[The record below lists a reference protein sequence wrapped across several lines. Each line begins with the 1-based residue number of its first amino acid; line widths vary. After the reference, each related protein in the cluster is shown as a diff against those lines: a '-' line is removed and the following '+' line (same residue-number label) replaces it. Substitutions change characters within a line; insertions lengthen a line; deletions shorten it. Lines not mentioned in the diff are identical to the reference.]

1 MKLRFTLTDT
11 HQGFKQAG
19 RGQEPQDPER
29 PRQEARWMEPQQQ
42 VGHDTQRSGQ
52 NQPVGGRGGGE
63 GQERGGIKERASVTQ
78 SFEIKTMISLG
89 RTNNQ
94 PRSEFA
100 DGRLFAA
107 AHQISNQRV
116 GYCVPGPTHKQ
127 DHGNVGRIHL
137 WVKGQ
142 TNTSCY

>member
-1 MKLRFTLTDT
+1 
-11 HQGFKQAG
+11 
-19 RGQEPQDPER
+19 
-29 PRQEARWMEPQQQ
+29 MEPQQQ

-52 NQPVGGRGGGE
+52 DQPVGK
-63 GQERGGIKERASVTQ
+63 ERGGIKERASVTQ